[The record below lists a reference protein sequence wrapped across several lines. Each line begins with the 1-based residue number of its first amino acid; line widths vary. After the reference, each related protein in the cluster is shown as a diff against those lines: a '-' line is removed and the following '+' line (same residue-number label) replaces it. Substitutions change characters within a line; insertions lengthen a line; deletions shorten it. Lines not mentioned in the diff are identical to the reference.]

1 MPIIRRKKTYLACG
15 LVFSLV
21 LLVMASEQIN
31 AYSYQQTK
39 PDKYTISSLF
49 ISLFSDGTALI
60 EQDVV
65 VNPFLP
71 NTAVV
76 LYGKTVDGLNVMDY
90 KGKSIEYQFGQQP
103 GEVVINSSG
112 ITNARLS
119 YETPDLVN
127 KQGRT
132 WTFSFNSTTGFSLK
146 LPTNSTIIDLG
157 KQFPASVTQI
167 GEQGLLT
174 FHPGHI
180 QISYVIGYLGTEAQ
194 SNASIESAVI
204 AVKDAKNRYP
214 GIILADAQN
223 LLQQALISKAS
234 KKYSDAEKFST
245 VANDLTV
252 NITRGYVASQ
262 NAIGAGQLQVR
273 KAAEIGHDT
282 SAARALL
289 SQADNEFSKGHYNL
303 VKGLVDE
310 AIISIGNNAS
320 NSSPVYAILG
330 VIAVASTVV
339 VIVLR
344 KKIKLKRLRGGV
356 EHDSVSGTLSD
367 ISSDN
372 RPPFQPSSL
381 LPKSSAGR
389 VPQEEAGLPAPTAE
403 QTSLS
408 RTVSRILAENPHLR
422 PEDQD
427 VLLYLAEKD
436 GAAFESELRNRFLLP
451 KTTIWRLVKRLER
464 EGLIEIRKA
473 GGQNLIK
480 LQS

>member
-1 MPIIRRKKTYLACG
+1 
-15 LVFSLV
+15 VS
-21 LLVMASEQIN
+21 SEQIN

-39 PDKYTISSLF
+39 ADKYSISSLF
-49 ISLFSDGTALI
+49 IALFSDGTALI

-76 LYGKTVDGLNVMDY
+76 LYGKTVEGLNVMNY
-90 KGKSIEYQFGQQP
+90 KGKSIEYQPSQQP
-103 GEVVINSSG
+103 GEVVINSTG
-112 ITNARLS
+112 ISNARLS

-146 LPTNSTIIDLG
+146 LPTNSTIVDLG

-180 QISYVIGYLGTEAQ
+180 QISYVIGYFGTEAQ
-194 SNASIESAVI
+194 SNASIESAVTAI
-204 AVKDAKNRYP
+204 EDARNRYP

-223 LLQQALISKAS
+223 LLEQALISKAN

-245 VANDLTV
+245 LANDLIV
-252 NITRGYVASQ
+252 NITRGYVESQ

-273 KAAEIGHDT
+273 KAAEIGYDT
-282 SAARALL
+282 NAARAHL
-289 SQADNEFSKGHYNL
+289 SLAHSEFSKGHYNL

-320 NSSPVYAILG
+320 NSFPVYAIIG
-330 VIAVASTVV
+330 GIAVASAVV
-339 VIVLR
+339 VIVIVLR
-344 KKIKLKRLRGGV
+344 KKIMLKRLRVKV
-356 EHDSVSGTLSD
+356 EHDSVSGPLSD
-367 ISSDN
+367 ISSDS
-372 RPPFQPSSL
+372 RPSPPPSSL
-381 LPKSSAGR
+381 LPKPST
-389 VPQEEAGLPAPTAE
+389 PMPEEPVMPAQTVE
-403 QTSLS
+403 QTVLS
-408 RTVSRILAENPHLR
+408 RMVTRILAEKPHLR
-422 PEDQD
+422 PEDQA
-427 VLLYLAEKD
+427 VLLFLAEKD
-436 GAAFESELRNRFLLP
+436 GTAFESELRNKFLLP

-464 EGLIEIRKA
+464 EGLIEISKA

-480 LQS
+480 LRS

>member
-1 MPIIRRKKTYLACG
+1 
-15 LVFSLV
+15 
-21 LLVMASEQIN
+21 
-31 AYSYQQTK
+31 
-39 PDKYTISSLF
+39 
-49 ISLFSDGTALI
+49 
-60 EQDVV
+60 
-65 VNPFLP
+65 
-71 NTAVV
+71 
-76 LYGKTVDGLNVMDY
+76 
-90 KGKSIEYQFGQQP
+90 
-103 GEVVINSSG
+103 
-112 ITNARLS
+112 
-119 YETPDLVN
+119 
-127 KQGRT
+127 
-132 WTFSFNSTTGFSLK
+132 
-146 LPTNSTIIDLG
+146 LG

-194 SNASIESAVI
+194 SNASIESAVTAI
-204 AVKDAKNRYP
+204 KDAKDRYP

-320 NSSPVYAILG
+320 NSFPVYAILG
-330 VIAVASTVV
+330 VIAVATTVV

-356 EHDSVSGTLSD
+356 EHDSLSGTLSD
-367 ISSDN
+367 ISSDS
-372 RPPFQPSSL
+372 RPPPQPSSL
-381 LPKSSAGR
+381 LAKSSA
-389 VPQEEAGLPAPTAE
+389 PTQEEAGLPAPTAE
-403 QTSLS
+403 QTALS

-422 PEDQD
+422 PEDQG

-480 LQS
+480 LRS